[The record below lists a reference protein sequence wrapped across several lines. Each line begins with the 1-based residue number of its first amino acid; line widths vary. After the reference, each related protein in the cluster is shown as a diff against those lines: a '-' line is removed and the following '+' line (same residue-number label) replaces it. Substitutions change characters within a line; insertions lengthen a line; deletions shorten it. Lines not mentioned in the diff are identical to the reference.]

1 MCESDNEIVRNVAQN
16 VGFDSRTAEEFEA
29 KYAELERVVKSWMEG
44 EGQKIECAEKMKSDI
59 DGVTMTD
66 EEWRANR
73 NSGEMLERIK

>member
-29 KYAELERVVKSWMEG
+29 KYAELERVVKSWMVD
-44 EGQKIECAEKMKSDI
+44 EGQMIKCAEKMKSDI

-73 NSGEMLERIK
+73 NFREMLERIK